1 MTDCIPLAGARPA
14 DAVIARHDGQAIA
27 WGWVV
32 RQSGAFAGRLRAHGV
47 KRLGL
52 WCDDGHLLLV
62 GLLAAARAGCTVVLP
77 PSDQPGLL
85 HDLSAAWDVLAGDGA
100 GMMPVLGDEGDTVAA
115 PIGDI
120 ALEFFTSGST
130 AQPKRIERR
139 LDQLQIEVA
148 ALHALWP
155 GLGWGLHHAT
165 VPHQHIYGL
174 VFKLLWP
181 LMCGRGFFSR
191 SHQYWESVQAEMRDG
206 DVLIASPAHLSRL
219 GGLSAMPRP
228 ALLLSAGAALSMIA
242 ADGCETLFATRPM
255 EIFGST
261 ETGAIAA
268 RPALLRAP
276 WTPLPGNVVTAD
288 AHGLLMLTSPWG
300 VGVHAGA
307 DKVDIL
313 PDGRFH
319 LLGRADRVVKIEGKR
334 VGVAAVEAALCALPQ
349 VADAVVIKVNAG
361 RDQLAAAVV
370 PSAVGR
376 AELARL
382 GTFRFGRRLR
392 AGLAEWLEPMARPR
406 LWRFV
411 DEVPCNAMGKRTE
424 SAVAALFDAE
434 VS

>member
-1 MTDCIPLAGARPA
+1 MTDCIPLAGPRSA

-27 WGWVV
+27 WGWVL
-32 RQSGAFAGRLRAHGV
+32 RHSASLAGRLRTQGV

-52 WCDDGHLLLV
+52 WCADGHVLLV

-77 PSDQPGLL
+77 PADQPGLL
-85 HDLSAAWDVLAGDGA
+85 HDLAGAWDVLAGDGA
-100 GMMPVLGDEGDTVAA
+100 GMMPVLAEGGDAATA

-120 ALEFFTSGST
+120 VIAFFTSGST
-130 AQPKRIERR
+130 AQPKRVERR
-139 LDQLQIEVA
+139 LDHLQAEVA

-155 GLGWGLHHAT
+155 GVGWGFHHAT

-181 LMCGRGFFSR
+181 LLCGRGFFSS
-191 SHQYWESVQAEMRDG
+191 SHQYWESVQAEMQDG
-206 DVLIASPAHLSRL
+206 DVLISSPAHLRRL

-228 ALLLSAGAALSMIA
+228 ALLLSAGAALPMRA
-242 ADGCETLFATRPM
+242 ADEAESVFGLRPM
-255 EIFGST
+255 EVFGST

-268 RPALLRAP
+268 RPAVDRAP
-276 WTPLPGNVVTAD
+276 WSVLPGNVVTAD

-300 VGVHAGA
+300 AGVHTGA
-307 DKVDIL
+307 DAVDIL

-334 VGVAAVEAALCALPQ
+334 VGVAAVEAALRTLPQ
-349 VADAVVIKVNAG
+349 VADAVVITVNAG

-370 PSAVGR
+370 PSVLGR
-376 AELARL
+376 AELAQL
-382 GTFRFGRRLR
+382 GAFRFGRRLR
-392 AGLAEWLEPMARPR
+392 AGLAEMLEPMARPR

-424 SAVAALFDAE
+424 SAVAALFNLGA
-434 VS
+434 S